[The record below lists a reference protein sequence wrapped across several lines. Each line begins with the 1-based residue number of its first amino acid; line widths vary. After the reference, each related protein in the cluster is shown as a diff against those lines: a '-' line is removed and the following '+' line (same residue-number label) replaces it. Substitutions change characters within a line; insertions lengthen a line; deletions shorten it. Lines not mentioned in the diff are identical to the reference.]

1 MKFLKFSMRWK
12 EKWSVKR
19 SILECFERKSN
30 VFLQLSRK
38 DFKMKLKEP
47 NNRKKSIKWL
57 CWLKVVI
64 LNSMLRTKQIGS
76 PSVDLKVVELEKLQ
90 ISAQYRQARGRWV
103 ADLAR
108 ILWVSVISRTRVLNY
123 YLARRLREA
132 QRMRDEV
139 VHGIDICSTPNRHWI
154 GSLGSNQTR
163 GVWILRWLIFW
174 VVATSRENFQTW
186 GWIWRLLSTT
196 VTRWGT
202 VLSEQLP
209 K

>member
-108 ILWVSVISRTRVLNY
+108 ILWVFVISRTRVLNY
-123 YLARRLREA
+123 YLARRLKEA

-139 VHGIDICSTPNRHWI
+139 VHGIDICSTPNQLWI
-154 GSLGSNQTR
+154 ESLGSNQTR